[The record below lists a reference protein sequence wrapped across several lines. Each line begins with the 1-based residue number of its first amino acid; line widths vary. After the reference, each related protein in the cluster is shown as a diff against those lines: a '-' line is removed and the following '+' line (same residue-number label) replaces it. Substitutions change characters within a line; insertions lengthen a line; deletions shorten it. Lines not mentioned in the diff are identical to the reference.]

1 MNETCTIVVM
11 AKAPLPGY
19 AKTRLIPAL
28 GAEGAARLARWL
40 LDRTMDAALDSG
52 LGTVELCAAPD
63 TTHAAIDAWGRR
75 AGVRLA
81 AQGEGDLGVRMARA
95 FDRALAAHAR
105 ALLIGTDA
113 PRLDAAVL
121 RAAAAALREHD
132 AVFVPAHDGGY
143 ALVGLRRR
151 APALFEGIPWS
162 TPAVMARTRERL
174 REIGLSHAE
183 LAPLHDIDEPAD
195 LVHLQ
200 GLGWTN

>member
-63 TTHAAIDAWGRR
+63 ATHAAIDAWGRR

-81 AQGEGDLGVRMARA
+81 AQG
-95 FDRALAAHAR
+95 R

>member
-1 MNETCTIVVM
+1 MTDGCTIVVM

-28 GAEGAARLARWL
+28 GAEGAARLAHWL
-40 LDRTMDAALDSG
+40 LDRTMAAALASG

-63 TTHAAIDAWGRR
+63 TTHAAIDTWGRR

-81 AQGEGDLGVRMARA
+81 DQGEGDLGARLARA
-95 FDRALAAHAR
+95 FDRALAAHGP
-105 ALLIGTDA
+105 ALLVGTDA

-121 RAAAAALREHD
+121 RSAAAALQTHD

-143 ALVGLRRR
+143 ALVGLRRH
-151 APALFEGIPWS
+151 APPLFEGMPWS

-174 REIGLSHAE
+174 CEFGLSHAE

-200 GLGWTN
+200 GLGWTA